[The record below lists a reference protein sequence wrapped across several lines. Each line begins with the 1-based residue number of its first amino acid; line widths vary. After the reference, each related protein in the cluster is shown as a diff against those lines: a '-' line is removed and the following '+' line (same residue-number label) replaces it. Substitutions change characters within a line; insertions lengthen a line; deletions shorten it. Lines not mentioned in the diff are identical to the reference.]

1 MFLLIWFIWGV
12 SQTSYYSAGEE
23 RANFFKIFWN
33 VRMSA
38 KSQGICWGL
47 TAVLTVFSD
56 MICFRGISL
65 LETQGIVPESGS
77 SLGQEELALL
87 SPLSRLN
94 KFAQIVQVCTRGAQ
108 CDKKKCQWCSCLHWF
123 KTEKWMQ
130 KKCQSQKQVVKICHV
145 FKRHKSKQIRSLKSD
160 LV

>member
-23 RANFFKIFWN
+23 RANFLKIFWN

-94 KFAQIVQVCTRGAQ
+94 KFAQMYKGSSV
-108 CDKKKCQWCSCLHWF
+108 W
-123 KTEKWMQ
+123 Q
-130 KKCQSQKQVVKICHV
+130 KKNASGAHAYIGSRLKNEC
-145 FKRHKSKQIRSLKSD
+145 KRNVSLKSK
-160 LV
+160 LWKSVMFLRGIKANR

>member
-23 RANFFKIFWN
+23 RANFLKIFWN

-94 KFAQIVQVCTRGAQ
+94 KFAQMYKGSSVWQ
-108 CDKKKCQWCSCLHWF
+108 KKKCRRCSCLHWF

-145 FKRHKSKQIRSLKSD
+145 FKRHKSKQIRSLKTD